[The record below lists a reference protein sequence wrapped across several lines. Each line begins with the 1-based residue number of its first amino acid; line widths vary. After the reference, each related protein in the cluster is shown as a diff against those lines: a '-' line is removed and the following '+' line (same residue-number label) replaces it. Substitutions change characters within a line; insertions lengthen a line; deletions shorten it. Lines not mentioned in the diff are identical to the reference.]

1 MTLTGHKFLICNK
14 SLL

>member
-1 MTLTGHKFLICNK
+1 MSTCNK